1 MKIYSP
7 AVTDFGGAP
16 GTLMPGLAG
25 GGAVRIG
32 LLWNGKPNGDVVLD
46 TVGRELARH
55 RPGWVADEVVKGWMP
70 TELSLLEE
78 LAASVDAVVGAPA
91 D

>member
-7 AVTDFGGAP
+7 AATDFGGAA
-16 GTLMPGLAG
+16 GTLVPGLTG
-25 GGAVRIG
+25 GGAARIG

-46 TVGRELARH
+46 TVGRELAGH
-55 RPGWVADEVVKGWMP
+55 RPGWVADEIVKGWMP
-70 TELSLLEE
+70 TELALLEE

>member
-7 AVTDFGGAP
+7 AATDFGGSA

-25 GGAVRIG
+25 TGAARIG
-32 LLWNGKPNGDVVLD
+32 LLWNGKPNGDVVLQ
-46 TVGRELARH
+46 TVSDELAHH
-55 RPGWVADEVVKGWMP
+55 RPGWEAEQVLKGWMP
-70 TELSLLEE
+70 TELALLEE